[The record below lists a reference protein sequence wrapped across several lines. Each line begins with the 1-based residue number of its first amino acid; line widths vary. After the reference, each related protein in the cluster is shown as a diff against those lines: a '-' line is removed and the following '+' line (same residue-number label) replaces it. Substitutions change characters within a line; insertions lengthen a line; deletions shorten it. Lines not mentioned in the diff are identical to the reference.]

1 MKRETKPC
9 PFYGMPCE
17 YVPMAEMAV
26 EQTSEIA
33 SLRAENEKL
42 NEAMEMLL
50 TDVRRTDVDMR
61 ELKTENEKL
70 RAALS
75 KISEYEIEEG
85 CPCNA
90 CQHSAIARAALEGP
104 QDRMAKP
111 LEDEQ

>member
-1 MKRETKPC
+1 MSDEDYVDKHLKRL
-9 PFYGMPCE
+9 
-17 YVPMAEMAV
+17 V
-26 EQTSEIA
+26 EKGPYTLA
-33 SLRAENEKL
+33 SLRAEVERLTGERDRQYDQNAEQIIRIAAL
-42 NEAMEMLL
+42 EA
-50 TDVRRTDVDMR
+50 
-61 ELKTENEKL
+61 ENEKL